1 MKSHFH
7 NGQPYRQLPLT
18 AVLHTAVLCS
28 RHRRTSRWAAC
39 PRRLL
44 ARRCARRARLRPRL
58 RNCWQ
63 LSVHRGLL
71 AIQLAIQAAVSNS
84 FKTPEVIAMFA
95 KADSDGLRNRGV
107 ALRRDKDLGKIS
119 EAAFNAEMV
128 EILAGLSKL
137 GVDLTPEEK
146 HVLDQSA
153 NRDAF
158 TAATGSMG
166 EGTIDAALSIAAQH
180 NTAAAASSS

>member
-1 MKSHFH
+1 
-7 NGQPYRQLPLT
+7 
-18 AVLHTAVLCS
+18 
-28 RHRRTSRWAAC
+28 
-39 PRRLL
+39 
-44 ARRCARRARLRPRL
+44 
-58 RNCWQ
+58 
-63 LSVHRGLL
+63 
-71 AIQLAIQAAVSNS
+71 
-84 FKTPEVIAMFA
+84 MFA

-137 GVDLTPEEK
+137 GVELTPEEK